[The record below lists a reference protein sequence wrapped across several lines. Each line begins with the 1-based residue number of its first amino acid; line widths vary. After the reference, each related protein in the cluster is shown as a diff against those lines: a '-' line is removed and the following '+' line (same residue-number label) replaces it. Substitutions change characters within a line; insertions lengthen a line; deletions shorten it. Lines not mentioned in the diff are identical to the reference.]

1 MNTTDDALAKLLAD
15 IENWKKNLHPSLQF
29 RGPDTPVEAGS

>member
-1 MNTTDDALAKLLAD
+1 MDTTDEALAALLAD

-29 RGPDTPVEAGS
+29 RGADTPINAGS